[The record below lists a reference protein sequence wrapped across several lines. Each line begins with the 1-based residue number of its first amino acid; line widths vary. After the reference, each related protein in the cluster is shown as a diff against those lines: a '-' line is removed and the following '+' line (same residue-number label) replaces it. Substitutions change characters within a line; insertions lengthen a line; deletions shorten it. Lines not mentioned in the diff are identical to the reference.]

1 LQNTKKGQGF
11 AKRIAVSVLLLTTSI
26 IIPFL
31 CLVLCCSLINTGL
44 KSPPYCHQWAGIS
57 CNSLNQVSDLF
68 LAGLSLPPQANQPTF
83 PQLLQYLQQLPALQ
97 FLDLHSTSGLHE
109 PGASIPPEIASLAN
123 LQRLDLSAAGFTG
136 QLPRSV
142 SAIANLQHLNASFNA
157 LAGSLPKV
165 FAGMSSLVTLDLSGC
180 GLAGPLPGSFA
191 ALQGLQ
197 ELRLAGNALSG
208 SLPETY
214 ALLSSLTLLDVS
226 SNNLSGSL
234 SSLLGGSSGK
244 AVARMIG
251 AAVAEAHTEL
261 QAARRILT
269 ELTARANKHNAQV
282 TPINKADLG
291 AEIRAAK
298 LALQA
303 ATRAVESL
311 KQHARSAAAAGAAGA
326 AEELSVQVQGRSG
339 LGRLQVLNAGGN
351 ALTGLLPKSL
361 AGLEQLRVR
370 R

>member
-1 LQNTKKGQGF
+1 VSLANLQ
-11 AKRIAVSVLLLTTSI
+11 
-26 IIPFL
+26 
-31 CLVLCCSLINTGL
+31 
-44 KSPPYCHQWAGIS
+44 
-57 CNSLNQVSDLF
+57 
-68 LAGLSLPPQANQPTF
+68 LPPQASQPTF
-83 PQLLQYLQQLPALQ
+83 SQLLQYLQQLPALQ
-97 FLDLHSTSGLHE
+97 SLDLHSTSGLHE

-136 QLPRSV
+136 QLPRSL

-165 FAGMSSLVTLDLSGC
+165 FAGMSSLVTLDLSEC

-214 ALLSSLTLLDVS
+214 ALLSSLTLLDVR
-226 SNNLSGSL
+226 SNNLSGRVPNAFGDASQQ
-234 SSLLGGSSGK
+234 
-244 AVARMIG
+244 AAPADAAMA
-251 AAVAEAHTEL
+251 AAVQDLEAAQRDL
-261 QAARRILT
+261 ADLT
-269 ELTARANKHNAQV
+269 SPRLPRKVPV
-282 TPINKADLG
+282 TPINKADLD

-311 KQHARSAAAAGAAGA
+311 KQHAWSAAAGAAGTG
-326 AEELSVQVQGRSG
+326 EELTVQVQGRSG
-339 LGRLQVLNAGGN
+339 LGRLQVLNAGDN

-370 R
+370 RQCTSGLQQQRGRECACWQG